1 MGGGGKSRRCTEARC
16 GQHTDYVK
24 STLKLLSRIEDVVGM
39 LKADLLRSPF
49 AALQCAREFLW
60 LVGHGVMA
68 TLWLRALS
76 TLDGAGLPI
85 DKVAK
90 RSQGQFYFSYV
101 LPDAELRISRL
112 EAASG
117 IEQALKAYPVSLN
130 F

>member
-1 MGGGGKSRRCTEARC
+1 
-16 GQHTDYVK
+16 
-24 STLKLLSRIEDVVGM
+24 
-39 LKADLLRSPF
+39 
-49 AALQCAREFLW
+49 
-60 LVGHGVMA
+60 MA